1 MACETFVSTTPNNR
15 SGNTTVDITSVYE
28 SEQRLFS
35 KQYFMSDESVFTSHL
50 PWHVGFKGKDSMT
63 GPCHHETEMIW
74 SFPNRLIMLAR
85 HMHQLTIPC
94 ITWLLAL
101 PQRKTSHMA
110 MLMLM
115 SSLQPIQNYS
125 IHNHFQQLPATG
137 VTMINI
143 AWLLCWSLQWYA
155 VKFYRTSK
163 WAEEK
168 SIPLSLCN
176 QAYINNKHRQP
187 GRSTRYSAVT
197 QQLH

>member
-1 MACETFVSTTPNNR
+1 MLV
-15 SGNTTVDITSVYE
+15 
-28 SEQRLFS
+28 
-35 KQYFMSDESVFTSHL
+35 ESVLT
-50 PWHVGFKGKDSMT
+50 HVGRKRTHSTPSLTCCSQGQGQHDRAMPPWKRND
-63 GPCHHETEMIW
+63 W

-125 IHNHFQQLPATG
+125 IHNHFQQLPATW

>member
-1 MACETFVSTTPNNR
+1 MGAT
-15 SGNTTVDITSVYE
+15 GVYE
-28 SEQRLFS
+28 SEQRIFPKTNTSCWS
-35 KQYFMSDESVFTSHL
+35 KAYSLHTFLDMLQSRARTTWQGHATMKRND
-50 PWHVGFKGKDSMT
+50 
-63 GPCHHETEMIW
+63 W

-94 ITWLLAL
+94 ITWQLAL